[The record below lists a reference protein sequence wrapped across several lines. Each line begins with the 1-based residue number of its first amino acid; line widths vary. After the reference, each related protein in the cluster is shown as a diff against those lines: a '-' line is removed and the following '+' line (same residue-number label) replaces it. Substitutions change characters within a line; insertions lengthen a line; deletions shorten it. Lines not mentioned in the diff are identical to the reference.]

1 MPGIPLASPL
11 PGDACI
17 YPYDACNDLV
27 GPLVCLALEQV
38 PALEHT
44 ALLIGTTML
53 LGIGLLALAGLRR
66 R

>member
-1 MPGIPLASPL
+1 V
-11 PGDACI
+11 CI